1 MIFIFPRPEEGV
13 RRLNSGNKFSP
24 IADVQFNEPNCS
36 QLHNVKGVNKD
47 SVARQILRC

>member
-1 MIFIFPRPEEGV
+1 MIFTFARLGEGV

-36 QLHNVKGVNKD
+36 RVHNMKGVNED

>member
-1 MIFIFPRPEEGV
+1 MIFTFPRSGKGV

-24 IADVQFNEPNCS
+24 IADVQFNEPNFS
-36 QLHNVKGVNKD
+36 QLHNMNGLNED